1 MAKPEWLREVEREDD
16 KLRGER
22 AYDDYVA
29 HRRDDDSVV
38 RKSDDVDDVTTTRSE
53 PAPDPAPPFTDAQS
67 EVLAEVIANLKDEIE
82 DLRRT
87 VRAGDVASLHGKID
101 AMLSL
106 FGGPKENGKSADKVI
121 DILPNWRRRA

>member
-1 MAKPEWLREVEREDD
+1 MAKPEWLREVEREHN
-16 KLRGER
+16 KLMAEHEYEQLVARG
-22 AYDDYVA
+22 
-29 HRRDDDSVV
+29 RDHVV
-38 RKSDDVDDVTTTRSE
+38 HKSAEEDDVLHRVATRSE
-53 PAPDPAPPFTDAQS
+53 PALVFTEEQS

-82 DLRRT
+82 ELRRT

-106 FGGPKENGKSADKVI
+106 LGGPKENGKSADKVI